1 MDLHTCDN
9 IEICIQALCWTPI
22 DLIVIFT
29 VWTSQM
35 LMVIDKFKQLKRSET
50 PKRLRQ
56 IRGSI
61 QQIINKQKRC
71 VRGIFVSFF
80 SVIERSFKS
89 ISLSYDY
96 GTSLARIFAIWKCW
110 LESWSLSQRHI
121 HFIGERKIG
130 EWRSK

>member
-1 MDLHTCDN
+1 
-9 IEICIQALCWTPI
+9 
-22 DLIVIFT
+22 
-29 VWTSQM
+29 
-35 LMVIDKFKQLKRSET
+35 MVIDKFKQLKRSET

-96 GTSLARIFAIWKCW
+96 GTSLARIFAIQKCW
-110 LESWSLSQRHI
+110 LES
-121 HFIGERKIG
+121 
-130 EWRSK
+130 